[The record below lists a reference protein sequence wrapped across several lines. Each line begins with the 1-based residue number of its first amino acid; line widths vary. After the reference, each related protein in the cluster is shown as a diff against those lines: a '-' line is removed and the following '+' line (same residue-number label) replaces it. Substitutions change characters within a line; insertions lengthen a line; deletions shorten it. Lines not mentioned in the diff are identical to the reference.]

1 MRKRSLQAR
10 PLRSSTRRGEL
21 NGIDLAGGAQALGTA
36 LGVGLLVG
44 LERGWRDRELPE
56 GGRVAGLR
64 TFALI
69 GLLGG
74 VLTLLQPSPG
84 LLLPAGLLAVVV
96 LFAVSFH
103 RASEAAGTLSITT
116 AAAALTTFSL
126 GALAASGHAILAVG
140 AAVLV
145 ALLLDLKPVLHDWL
159 RRIRPAELNAVLQ
172 LGVLTAV
179 VLPLLP
185 DAGYGPYAALNPY
198 KLWIAVLLI
207 AGLSLLGHVAT
218 RLRGEKQ
225 GLLWT
230 GLLGGLASSTAAT
243 VALART
249 ARLRPAWH
257 ASAAAA
263 IVAACG
269 VMFLRMA
276 IVVAVLQPS
285 LAGRMSVFLVLL
297 AAVAFAVAWWQ
308 WRRQPATGGEGNPAP
323 GRVFDLPTALGFGAI
338 LAVVSVGARA
348 ARDAFGTAGMYGVA
362 FVSGLADVDAI
373 LISSVQMLAQGELS
387 ASTTASAILLAAVA
401 NMLTKAVL
409 AWGIAGRAV
418 GARVAGGYLA
428 VALFGLA
435 AAAINTGS

>member
-1 MRKRSLQAR
+1 MN
-10 PLRSSTRRGEL
+10 PDVNEL
-21 NGIDLAGGAQALGTA
+21 GSGAQALGSA

-44 LERGWRDRELPE
+44 LERGWRDRDLPE

-74 VLTLLQPSPG
+74 LLTLLQPAHG
-84 LLLPAGLLAVVV
+84 LLLPAGLLALVV
-96 LFAVSFH
+96 LFAVSFR
-103 RASEAAGTLSITT
+103 RASEAAATLSITT
-116 AAAALTTFSL
+116 AVAAVVTFGL
-126 GALAASGHAILAVG
+126 GGLAAGGHPILAVG
-140 AAVLV
+140 TAVVV

-159 RRIRPAELNAVLQ
+159 RRIQPAELNAVLQ

-198 KLWIAVLLI
+198 KLWVAVVLI
-207 AGLSLLGHVAT
+207 AGLSLLGHVASQ
-218 RLRGEKQ
+218 LRGEQQ

-243 VALART
+243 LALARS
-249 ARLRPAWH
+249 ARQQPAWH

-276 IVVAVLQPS
+276 VVVAVLQPL
-285 LAGRMSVFLVLL
+285 LARRMMLFLVLL
-297 AAVAFAVAWWQ
+297 AVTTFAVAGWQ
-308 WRRQPATGGEGNPAP
+308 WRRQPETGTASMPA
-323 GRVFDLPTALGFGAI
+323 RDRLFDLPTALGFGI
-338 LAVVSVGARA
+338 VLAVVAVGARA
-348 ARDAFGTAGMYGVA
+348 AREAFGTAGMYVVA
-362 FVSGLADVDAI
+362 FASGLADVDAI
-373 LISSVQMLAQGELS
+373 LISSVQMLGQGELS
-387 ASTTASAILLAAVA
+387 AAATSTAVLLAALA

-409 AWGIAGRAV
+409 AWGIGGRAV
-418 GARVAGGYLA
+418 GARVAAGYLV
-428 VALFGLA
+428 VALVGLA
-435 AAAINTGS
+435 AAAVQAR